1 MKGETNIAEILR
13 GCPQGT
19 KLYSP
24 LFGKCE
30 FIGLYDDNK
39 FPIAIRASKITG
51 MVDETLMKDGCFFDG
66 FKDTGTVLFPSAEM
80 RDWSQFFKRGDVVV
94 NESSELVV
102 IFDGWVNDNYT
113 EFNTT
118 VNFYEKSN
126 FWGEEEVCLTKCFS
140 KATDEERA
148 RFIAE
153 LESHYGGTYNPETL
167 NVDAKKERSL
177 EPFQKVLARGNIF
190 SNNAGKWKATFFSHK
205 IIGAVGPLY
214 ECAGGCYK
222 ECIPYNDETKHMIGT
237 EIETCR

>member
-51 MVDETLMKDGCFFDG
+51 MVDETLI
-66 FKDTGTVLFPSAEM
+66 FPSAEM

-94 NESSELVV
+94 NEFSELVV

-140 KATDEERA
+140 KVTDEERA

-190 SNNAGKWKATFFSHK
+190 GSTDIVRG
-205 IIGAVGPLY
+205 
-214 ECAGGCYK
+214 
-222 ECIPYNDETKHMIGT
+222 
-237 EIETCR
+237 